1 MAQENS
7 NSTLEMGTSD
17 QVLVATKR
25 KKTIGYIVG
34 TIAMLAV
41 AGVVIALI
49 IVLSPDSTS
58 ATPTPAP
65 IVSTTDSG
73 ATGTTEGPTSPLTP
87 STTPS
92 TTTSTTTT
100 SSTTTT
106 TTTTTEAPDGP
117 PGPLDLEEIIDGA
130 FSPPSFNATWT
141 SGSDLILRNEN
152 GDLVLYDV
160 DSDSNTILVHNTSK
174 ILQESSRVMQL
185 SPDGKEVI
193 LAHNVGPIYRY
204 SFLARYTAV
213 NLLNGDEVPI
223 APPGIATD
231 DAFLQN
237 FVWGPSGTS
246 LAFVYRNNIYYQ
258 ASLKDA
264 PRQIT
269 TTGELYVLYHGIPDW
284 VYEEEVFGSSNAIWF
299 SDDGVKMAYVT
310 FDDSDVDVMRV
321 PHYGIPGD
329 VRFQYTRHHDI
340 RYPKAGTNNP
350 TVRVTLMDLNTNNV
364 NTYDAPATDMDQP
377 ILKTVKFISNTAI
390 ALVWT
395 NRVQTA
401 LRVQRCT
408 AGVTACTTLF
418 NYAET
423 NGWIDNIPFFFNDA
437 GNAFITILP
446 HDVNGVLFKQI
457 VQVTEGAATTRNR
470 VNNPHTV
477 LEILAWGSDDVI
489 WYKATSVSD
498 SREQHIYSVNS
509 QDEISCFTCNIR
521 RTDGGECLYNE
532 ATMSASGDKITI
544 NCAGPD
550 VPQIFIY
557 KTNGEL
563 IRVWDSGVDL
573 SAITNN
579 RVLPVTIRA
588 QIPTSLGQTT
598 SDIHIQAPAD
608 YAQRTNVPL
617 LVYVYGGPDTALVTR
632 QWSLDWGSSLV
643 SRWGIAVAHIDGRGS
658 GLRGVAN
665 MFALNRKLGTVEVE
679 DQIAGAKFIQDNF
692 PWIDA
697 NRTCIW
703 GWSYGGYAASKAL
716 AEGGDVFRCAAA
728 VAPVVDWRFYDTIYT
743 ERYMGLPRAEDNAE
757 GYAVSSLLTDQV
769 AESLRDKS
777 YFLIHGTA
785 DDNVHYQHAMLLSRL
800 LQRRDVYFTQMSYT
814 DEDHGLVG
822 VRPHLYHALEKF
834 LQEYML

>member
-1 MAQENS
+1 
-7 NSTLEMGTSD
+7 
-17 QVLVATKR
+17 V
-25 KKTIGYIVG
+25 
-34 TIAMLAV
+34 
-41 AGVVIALI
+41 
-49 IVLSPDSTS
+49 
-58 ATPTPAP
+58 
-65 IVSTTDSG
+65 
-73 ATGTTEGPTSPLTP
+73 
-87 STTPS
+87 
-92 TTTSTTTT
+92 
-100 SSTTTT
+100 
-106 TTTTTEAPDGP
+106 
-117 PGPLDLEEIIDGA
+117 
-130 FSPPSFNATWT
+130 FSPPSFNATWAT
-141 SGSDLILRNEN
+141 SSELLFRNAN

-160 DSDSNTILVHNTSK
+160 DSDSPMPIISNTSK
-174 ILQESSRVMQL
+174 ILQEASRVMQL
-185 SPDGKEVI
+185 SPDGNEVI
-193 LAHNVGPIYRY
+193 LAYNVAPVYRY

-213 NLLNGDEVPI
+213 NIATEEEVPI
-223 APPGIATD
+223 VPPGIARD
-231 DAFLQN
+231 QAFLQN

-246 LAFVYRNNIYYQ
+246 LAFVYRNDIYYQ
-258 ASLKDA
+258 ASLRDT
-264 PRQIT
+264 PRRIT
-269 TTGELYVLYHGIPDW
+269 DDGVLNIKYHGIPDW

-299 SDDGVKMAYVT
+299 SKDNTKMTYVT
-310 FDDSDVDVMRV
+310 FDDTAVEVMRV

-329 VRFQYTRHHDI
+329 PNYQYTRHSQI
-340 RYPKAGTNNP
+340 RYPKPGTTNP
-350 TVRVTLMDLNTNNV
+350 TVRVTLLDLNTNLENV
-364 NTYDAPATDMDQP
+364 YNAPTDINEP
-377 ILKTVKFISNTAI
+377 ILKTVKFITNSAI

-395 NRVQTA
+395 NRVQTS

-408 AGVTACTTLF
+408 AGSNTCTTVF

-423 NGWIDNIPFFFNDA
+423 DGWIDNIPFFFNDA
-437 GNAFITILP
+437 GNSFITILP
-446 HDVNGVLFKQI
+446 QAVEGVLFKQI
-457 VQVTEGAATTRNR
+457 VQVTEGVAATINR
-470 VNNPHTV
+470 VNSPHTV

-498 SREQHIYSVNS
+498 SREQHIFSANS
-509 QDEISCFTCNIR
+509 QGHISCFTCNIR

-532 ATMSASGDKITI
+532 GTVSTSGDRITI

-563 IRVWDSGVDL
+563 LRVWDDGADL
-573 SAITNN
+573 SALMANHT
-579 RVLPVTIRA
+579 LPVTIRA
-588 QIPTSLGQTT
+588 QIPTSLGQTS

-608 YAQRTNVPL
+608 YALRTNVPL

-643 SRWGIAVAHIDGRGS
+643 TRWGIAVAHIDGRGS

-665 MFALNRKLGTVEVE
+665 MFALNRRLGTVEVE
-679 DQIAGAKFIQDNF
+679 DQIFGAKYIQDNF

-743 ERYMGLPRAEDNAE
+743 ERYMGLPRVDDNAE
-757 GYAVSSLLTDQV
+757 GYATSSLLTDQV
-769 AESLRDKS
+769 AASLRDKS